1 MAENIVTQY
10 FTGTYLH
17 TIDDHGRVALPSKLR
32 EKLGDSIMITT
43 GRGNCL
49 KVYPEHRWRA
59 TADAILSTPGVDDD
73 EDTKRLDYFGNSWPG
88 DVDKQGRVS
97 LPDYMRTEAG
107 LGTDVAIVGA
117 GDNIQIWNRDAWIAR
132 RAAQRQ
138 AQPGAA
144 GAQSAEK
151 AAQ

>member
-1 MAENIVTQY
+1 MAEKPINQY

-32 EKLGDSIMITT
+32 ERLGDSIMVTK
-43 GRGNCL
+43 GRGACL
-49 KVYPEHRWRA
+49 KVYPEHKWTT
-59 TADAILSTPGVDDD
+59 TADALLSTPGVDVAED
-73 EDTKRLDYFGNSWPG
+73 ERRLDYFGDSWPG

-97 LPDYMRTEAG
+97 LPDYLRSDAG

-117 GDNIQIWNRDAWIAR
+117 GDNIQIWDKDAWIAR

-138 AQPGAA
+138 AQSGARPDDKT
-144 GAQSAEK
+144 AQ
-151 AAQ
+151 